1 MLSTNFH
8 ALSRF
13 HPQTQKSEPSF
24 YITVL
29 PHESLL
35 FSSFHLNL
43 HLIGRNSFVLHGLIC
58 IEVLKPQLAFK
69 MHITLKPQP
78 AFSQEVKDLKLGM

>member
-1 MLSTNFH
+1 MLSTSFH

-29 PHESLL
+29 PHKSLL

-43 HLIGRNSFVLHGLIC
+43 HLIGRNSVALRGL
-58 IEVLKPQLAFK
+58 LAR
-69 MHITLKPQP
+69 LY
-78 AFSQEVKDLKLGM
+78 